1 MASRFLRS
9 PVRTVTIT
17 GTVSV
22 GGTTNT
28 VLSIYPDGTL
38 RFVDGN
44 GVTQVVPLPHHYV
57 TGHKNTVQPN
67 SDQVGKDGSAADKF
81 YALFDALDRRA

>member
-9 PVRTVTIT
+9 AVRTVTIS

-22 GGTTNT
+22 GGTTDT

-44 GVTQVVPLPHHYV
+44 GVTQVVHLPARY
-57 TGHKNTVQPN
+57 TTADQNGIQPN
-67 SDQVGKDGSAADKF
+67 SEIVKDGSAADQL